1 MEEPRVESAKDNLG
15 GPADEATPVAGSA
28 LSNPPLPNETC
39 IVFDWDDTLLPTTWL
54 ERRRVLHSAAALR
67 PQLMRALTNLSEAVS
82 RTLDAAEKLGTVIIV
97 TNAAHGWVEA
107 SVQQFMPALA
117 PRVLKYSVY
126 AKPLRALVTT
136 WKVEAFR
143 RECGN
148 YGCVVSLGDG
158 PVERQACLR
167 LAMQMR
173 VKSLKFAE
181 MPDVSQLLST
191 HELVCARIQEI
202 THHVNDLDLRVAV
215 GMGTEN
221 GAAPNASLVHLTR
234 LTQRPRGASV
244 GPGLPRLLDSGAR
257 SPVTVAR
264 TPQRTVKSAH
274 ASVREVSP
282 STPTKSPSPLSRPF
296 EARGLMSPGRKATLQ
311 R

>member
-1 MEEPRVESAKDNLG
+1 
-15 GPADEATPVAGSA
+15 
-28 LSNPPLPNETC
+28 
-39 IVFDWDDTLLPTTWL
+39 
-54 ERRRVLHSAAALR
+54 
-67 PQLMRALTNLSEAVS
+67 MRALANLSDAVH
-82 RTLDAAEKLGTVIIV
+82 RTLDAAEKIGTVIIV

-117 PRVLKYSVY
+117 PRVLKYPIY

-167 LAMQMR
+167 LAQQMR

-181 MPDVSQLLST
+181 MPDVSQLLSE

-202 THHVNDLDLRVAV
+202 THHVNDLDLRLAV
-215 GMGTEN
+215 GMGTET
-221 GAAPNASLVHLTR
+221 GVPPNASLVHISR
-234 LTQRPRGASV
+234 LSQRPRGTSV
-244 GPGLPRLLDSGAR
+244 GPGLPRLLDSAAPK

-274 ASVREVSP
+274 ASVRDVSP
-282 STPTKSPSPLSRPF
+282 STPTKNPSPLSRPL
-296 EARGLMSPGRKATLQ
+296 ESRGIMSPGRKVSLQ